1 MRNNI
6 IKFLFLYGTLSFGV
20 LLGQSIEQSKENYK
34 TAVRMKLKIDDN
46 PLFYMNEPKSA
57 QLSKVFNECE
67 TYIFLDENGYKRQLN
82 KKLVDITNEV
92 KTYTNTSY
100 RPKASNK
107 IRSNVRY
114 NYFSLKSDID

>member
-6 IKFLFLYGTLSFGV
+6 IKFLFLYSTLSFGV

-67 TYIFLDENGYKRQLN
+67 MYIFLDENGYKRQLN

-100 RPKASNK
+100 RPKTSNK